1 VLHGDAD
8 ASSGRA
14 GVQVRLEGPFDGRA
28 PSVQRGLD
36 DRPGSGAYRVV
47 PLLRVL
53 GDPGDRVVAVG
64 YVTVEVPGVGPPV
77 LRVLL
82 VGAVSERDGWHE
94 DADPGLTAAALA
106 RGFVHPGHVV
116 DDPDPQVRV
125 AVLAKALAEGTRNA
139 VHDVREIRYELERA
153 MARAL
158 HGPGSLKPVVAS
170 FYELAVVVNRARDVV
185 RESIRGGLWLWVTD
199 DDAYHRYRR
208 AVDGALLKDVEPATA
223 QTRPWMSV
231 HDAGMRQ
238 CAAAESLLGE
248 ESRTI
253 YDLLAGASTFSV
265 ARDAEAQEHL
275 NVIATV
281 AAIGL
286 GLPALLLTLYSTDR
300 LLPLTSRATL
310 IAFVPILL
318 TGLIAVAAATQRSA
332 SLIRTPT
339 RLALAIT
346 ALVLILLLLAGSI
359 FLPDAAPIR

>member
-1 VLHGDAD
+1 
-8 ASSGRA
+8 
-14 GVQVRLEGPFDGRA
+14 
-28 PSVQRGLD
+28 VQRGLD

-53 GDPGDRVVAVG
+53 GDPGDRVVVIG
-64 YVTVEVPGVGPPV
+64 YVTVEVPGEGPPV

-82 VGAVSERDGWHE
+82 VGALSERDGWHE
-94 DADPGLTAAALA
+94 DADPGLTAAGVA

-116 DDPDPQVRV
+116 DDPDPQARV
-125 AVLAKALAEGTRNA
+125 AALAKALAEGTRNA
-139 VHDVREIRYELERA
+139 VGEVREIRYELERA

-185 RESIRGGLWLWVTD
+185 RESIREGLWLWVTD

-208 AVDGALLKDVEPATA
+208 AVDGALLEDVEPATA

-238 CAAAESLLGE
+238 CVAAESMLGE
-248 ESRTI
+248 ESSTI
-253 YDLLAGASTFSV
+253 YNLLAGASTFSV

-286 GLPALLLTLYSTDR
+286 GLPALLLNLYSTDR
-300 LLPLTSRATL
+300 LLPLTSRTTL
-310 IAFVPILL
+310 VAFIPILL
-318 TGLIAVAAATQRSA
+318 TGLIAVAAVAQRSA
-332 SLIRTPT
+332 PLIPLIRTPT

-346 ALVLILLLLAGSI
+346 ALVLILLLLAGSV
-359 FLPDAAPIR
+359 FLPDAAPIP